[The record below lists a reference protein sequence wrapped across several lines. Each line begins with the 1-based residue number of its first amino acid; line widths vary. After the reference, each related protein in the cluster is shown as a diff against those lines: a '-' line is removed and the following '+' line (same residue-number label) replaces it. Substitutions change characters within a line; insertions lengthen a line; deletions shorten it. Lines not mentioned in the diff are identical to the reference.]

1 MNKTLFS
8 TLILAVLLV
17 SCENLPELPKPGA
30 SPKPMTFNNIP
41 INYPNIYK
49 DSSVVDDYHGKK
61 VADPFRWL
69 EDDNSAETKN
79 WVKAQNQITFNYL
92 DDIPFRKTLK
102 NRLSKIWNYER
113 FSSPFKEGGKYYFFR
128 NDGLQNQ
135 SVLYSQNSLDE
146 EPVVVLDPNKFS
158 DDGTASLGAYS
169 FSKDGT
175 KLAYNVSE
183 GGSDWHTAYVL
194 DLKTGKK
201 LNDKVEWIKFSGL
214 SWYKDG
220 FFYSRYPEPKAGEAL
235 SGKNSFHQVFYHKL
249 GTAQSDDKLIF
260 ADRSKPNRGFFAN
273 TTNDEKF
280 LSIGIWES
288 TSGNA
293 LYFKDLEQKDAEFNA
308 IRETITADINVVGN
322 IDKKLLI
329 LTNHKAPN
337 NRLVVVNSQV
347 AEEDYWED
355 IIPESKDVLQ
365 SVKVLGG
372 KIVATYIHNASSL
385 VKVFDMK
392 GNEIATLDLPGIGTV
407 EGFTGKKKDKTVYYS
422 FASFTQPTTIYSLDM
437 ETLTSTVFKKPN
449 IDFDSDTYV
458 TKQVWYESLDGTKIP
473 MFITHKKGLEMD
485 GKRPTLLYGY
495 GGFDISILPQF
506 NLTRLN
512 LGAVFLENGG
522 VFAVANIRGGGEFGK
537 DWHKAGTKEKKQNV
551 FNDFIAGAEHLIAE
565 KYTNSDKLSI
575 YGRSNGGLL
584 VGACMTQRPDLFAVA
599 LPAVGVL
606 DMLRFH
612 KFTIGRAWGS
622 DYGLSE
628 NAKDFDYLM
637 AYSPL
642 HNMEKTKYPAT
653 MVTTGDHDDRVVPAH
668 SFKFISE
675 LQANHQ
681 GDNPTLI
688 RVETS
693 AGHGA
698 GKPTSKKIEEAA
710 DILSFTFYNLK
721 EHILYDEKKKD

>member
-1 MNKTLFS
+1 MNKTFFL

-17 SCENLPELPKPGA
+17 SCENLPDVSNSG
-30 SPKPMTFNNIP
+30 STDKPMTFNVIP
-41 INYPNIYK
+41 VNYPNILK
-49 DSSVVDDYHGKK
+49 DSSVVEDYHGKK
-61 VADPFRWL
+61 VADPYRWL
-69 EDDNSAETKN
+69 EDDDSAETKT
-79 WVKAQNQITFNYL
+79 WVKAQNQVTFGYL

-113 FSSPFKEGGKYYFFR
+113 YSSPFKEGGQYYFFK

-135 SVLYSQNSLDE
+135 SVLYRQPTLDAE
-146 EPVVVLDPNKFS
+146 AVVVLDPNQFS
-158 DDGTASLGAYS
+158 EDGTSSLGAYS
-169 FSKDGT
+169 FSKDGS
-175 KLAYNVSE
+175 KLAYSVSE
-183 GGSDWHTAYVL
+183 GGSDWHTAYIL
-194 DLKTGKK
+194 DLETGKK
-201 LNDKVEWIKFSGL
+201 LNDKVEWIKFSGM

-220 FFYSRYPEPKAGEAL
+220 FFYSRYPEPAEGEAL
-235 SGKNSFHQVFYHKL
+235 SGKNSFHQVYYHKI
-249 GTAQSDDKLIF
+249 GTSQPEDELIF
-260 ADRSKPNRGFFAN
+260 ADRSKPNRGFFAS
-273 TTNDEKF
+273 TTDDEKF
-280 LSIGIWES
+280 LAIGIWES

-293 LYFKDLEQKDAEFNA
+293 LYFKDLEKKESEFIP
-308 IRETITADINVVGN
+308 IREQITADINVVGN
-322 IDKKLLI
+322 IDNNLLV

-337 NRLVVVNSQV
+337 NRLVIVNSEV
-347 AEEDYWED
+347 ANEDYWED
-355 IIPESKDVLQ
+355 IIPETDDVLQ
-365 SVKVLGG
+365 SVDILGG

-392 GNEIATLDLPGIGTV
+392 GKEVATLELPGIGTV
-407 EGFTGKKKDKTVYYS
+407 GGFTGKKADQTVYYS
-422 FASFTQPTTIYSLDM
+422 FASFTTPTTIYALDM
-437 ETLTSTVFKKPN
+437 EMLSSTIFKQPD
-449 IDFDSDTYV
+449 IDFDSDAYI
-458 TKQVWYESLDGTKIP
+458 TKQVWYESLDGKKIP
-473 MFITHKKGLEMD
+473 MFITHKKGLKMD

-495 GGFDISILPQF
+495 GGFDISILPAF

-512 LGAVFLENGG
+512 LGSVFLENEG

-537 DWHKAGTKEKKQNV
+537 EWHKAGTKEKKQNV
-551 FNDFIAGAEHLIAE
+551 FNDFIAGAEHLITE
-565 KYTNSDKLSI
+565 KYTNSDKLAI

-628 NAKDFDYLM
+628 NAEDFEYLM

-642 HNMEKTKYPAT
+642 HNIEKTKYPAT
-653 MVTTGDHDDRVVPAH
+653 MVSTGDHDDRVVPANT
-668 SFKFISE
+668 FKFISE
-675 LQANHQ
+675 LQANQQ

-721 EHILYDEKKKD
+721 EDIIYEEDKKD